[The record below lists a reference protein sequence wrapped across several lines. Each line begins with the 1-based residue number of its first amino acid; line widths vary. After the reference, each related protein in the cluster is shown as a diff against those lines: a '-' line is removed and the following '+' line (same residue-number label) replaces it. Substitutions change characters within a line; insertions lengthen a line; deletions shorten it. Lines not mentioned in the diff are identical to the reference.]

1 MSHKKGHLQEQ
12 IYIEAWVCTHALH
25 EEGKLYT
32 MVFDLALSILRAVSP
47 KNYVVCPLM
56 LSFTKELRSMS
67 PDVTI
72 LLCSSEHSSIYGVAQ
87 HMELHVLS

>member
-1 MSHKKGHLQEQ
+1 MG
-12 IYIEAWVCTHALH
+12 VHACLH

-72 LLCSSEHSSIYGVAQ
+72 LLCRSSEHSRIYGVAQ